1 MGVRLYRIE
10 EVLGVFHGFD
20 PAGVGA
26 RSLSECLALQ
36 AKEADRYDPCMAKL
50 LANLD
55 LLARG
60 ALPQL
65 RRICGVDEEDMT
77 DMIRELRGYDPK
89 PGLRFGGER
98 AAPVTPDLFVNPT
111 KEGWAIEVNATTL
124 PRILINR
131 SYYVE
136 LYRGT
141 QGKAAKSWLADWFAR
156 G

>member
-1 MGVRLYRIE
+1 MGVPLYRIE
-10 EVLGVFHGFD
+10 QVLGVIHGFD
-20 PAGVGA
+20 PTGVGA

-65 RRICGVDEEDMT
+65 RRICGVDEEDMA

-89 PGLRFGGER
+89 PGLRFPPTR
-98 AAPVTPDLFVNPT
+98 AAPTQPDLYVR
-111 KEGWAIEVNATTL
+111 
-124 PRILINR
+124 PR
-131 SYYVE
+131 
-136 LYRGT
+136 RG
-141 QGKAAKSWLADWFAR
+141 GL
-156 G
+156 GMGG

>member
-65 RRICGVDEEDMT
+65 RRICGVDEEDMA

-89 PGLRFGGER
+89 PGLRDR
-98 AAPVTPDLFVNPT
+98 
-111 KEGWAIEVNATTL
+111 KS
-124 PRILINR
+124 PRLNSR
-131 SYYVE
+131 H
-136 LYRGT
+136 
-141 QGKAAKSWLADWFAR
+141 
-156 G
+156 